1 MAGIFQNIQNQVDD
15 IVVTLNDAMVSQMI
29 QDLKSILTVSITIYI
44 IYKAY
49 LIWAGKIQEPMKDIL
64 WDFASKAVIIA
75 FIFNADGWLKLSV
88 SAINSFHDWAAGDS
102 AVLFANLDAIVSTS
116 ILMDEP
122 MLAYNKDS
130 IYPFIVTGKWIGVG
144 LGIAVP
150 FFTMMLAKVAL
161 QILIVTAPIFI
172 FCKLFGFMKGVFAGW
187 LRLVIT
193 NILITLFLTLLIQS
207 SKDFMEWLIVEC
219 MKLVANGAQMVFFL
233 IIGGIFQA
241 AMAKLAVSI
250 AQGIA
255 SVDIENLKTVSS
267 GNANNNTTFGNNYN
281 SSSAVFFANR
291 TNAAAMTARNFFI
304 KAGNNIEAAGRNITQ
319 GTSKAFRQYKNNL
332 FRDQ

>member
-15 IVVTLNDAMVSQMI
+15 IVVTLSDAMVSQMI
-29 QDLKSILTVSITIYI
+29 QDLQSILVVSITIYI

-75 FIFNADGWLKLSV
+75 FVFNANGWLELSV
-88 SAINSFHDWAAGDS
+88 DAINSFHDWAAGDS
-102 AVLFANLDAIVSTS
+102 AALFANLDSIVSKA
-116 ILMDEP
+116 IKMDESI
-122 MLAYNKDS
+122 LAYNQDN

-144 LGIAVP
+144 LGLAVP
-150 FFTMMLAKVAL
+150 FFTMMLAKIAL
-161 QILIVTAPIFI
+161 QILVITAPIFI
-172 FCKLFGFMKGVFAGW
+172 FCKLFGFMKGVFASW

-207 SKDFMEWLIVEC
+207 SKDFMEWLVDQC
-219 MKLVANGAQMVFFL
+219 MGLVANGSQMVFFL

-267 GNANNNTTFGNNYN
+267 NSTNNNIAFGNSYN
-281 SSSAVFFANR
+281 SNSASNN
-291 TNAAAMTARNFFI
+291 TAAMITRSFFT
-304 KAGNNIEAAGRNITQ
+304 KVGSGMETAGRNISQ
-319 GTSKAFRQYKNNL
+319 NTSKAFRQYKNNL
-332 FRDQ
+332 FRDN